1 MDYDV
6 LILGGG
12 IVGCAAAYE
21 LSKFSLNIALIEKDH
36 DIADDVA
43 LVNSAIIYDGSET
56 NDTLMSK
63 LERMGSELMPEI
75 TSKFNVPYKKCG
87 YLLVAED
94 EKNEE
99 IIQKIYENDVAKGYS
114 NIKILDGDEVRKM
127 EPELKLNARK
137 ALYNKNFAVTL
148 PYDLAI
154 SYGEVAFDNGVNFKL
169 DEEVLDI
176 KRINKGYRVI
186 TNKNRFT
193 CHIVV
198 NTTPNEDYSVD
209 IAEKLHKEK
218 TDMDY
223 LLVNGNVKS
232 KVSNIVQSI
241 GGDSGEFSIVPNIQ
255 ESAVIS
261 LKSAANRDYDET
273 IKRISNVLGYI
284 GEDEIKTYR
293 KDGLYRDSMIIDDS
307 LIHEGYIKVVGKHY
321 GLVAMTPAIAA
332 IISETIKD
340 NNKNCVLKK
349 NFFDKRRDFIRFKD
363 MDVDEINEL
372 IKVNK
377 DYGKIVC
384 SCGLVTEGEIVD
396 AIRRPLGA
404 RTIEGIRRRTGAM
417 AGSCGGAKCL
427 LDIARILSRETG
439 KGMLDIVKDSKNS
452 KLVVSRIKEFDEM

>member
-99 IIQKIYENDVAKGYS
+99 TLQKIYENDVAKGYS
-114 NIKILDGDEVRKM
+114 NIQILDGDEVRKM

-209 IAEKLHKEK
+209 IAEKLHKESIE
-218 TDMDY
+218 MDY
-223 LLVNGNVKS
+223 LLMNGNMKS
-232 KVSNIVQSI
+232 RVSNIVQSI
-241 GGDSGEFSIVPNIQ
+241 GGDSGEFLIVPNIQ
-255 ESAVIS
+255 DSAIIS
-261 LKSAANRDYDET
+261 LKSESGRDYDET
-273 IKRISNVLGYI
+273 IKKISIVIGDI

-293 KDGLYRDSMIIDDS
+293 KGDLFRDSMIIDDS
-307 LIHEGYIKVVGKHY
+307 LIHQGYIKVVGKHY

-349 NFFDKRRDFIRFKD
+349 NFFDKRRDFIKFKD

-377 DYGKIVC
+377 DYGKVVC

-427 LDIARILSRETG
+427 LEYS
-439 KGMLDIVKDSKNS
+439 KDTLQGDRQGDAGHSEGF
-452 KLVVSRIKEFDEM
+452 KEFQACGEQDQGIR

>member
-99 IIQKIYENDVAKGYS
+99 TLQKIYENDVAKGYS
-114 NIKILDGDEVRKM
+114 NIQILDGDEVRKM

-209 IAEKLHKEK
+209 IAEKLHKER
-218 TDMDY
+218 TEMDY
-223 LLVNGNVKS
+223 LLMNGNVKS
-232 KVSNIVQSI
+232 RVSNIVQSI
-241 GGDSGEFSIVPNIQ
+241 GGEF
-255 ESAVIS
+255 
-261 LKSAANRDYDET
+261 
-273 IKRISNVLGYI
+273 G
-284 GEDEIKTYR
+284 
-293 KDGLYRDSMIIDDS
+293 
-307 LIHEGYIKVVGKHY
+307 
-321 GLVAMTPAIAA
+321 
-332 IISETIKD
+332 
-340 NNKNCVLKK
+340 
-349 NFFDKRRDFIRFKD
+349 
-363 MDVDEINEL
+363 
-372 IKVNK
+372 
-377 DYGKIVC
+377 
-384 SCGLVTEGEIVD
+384 
-396 AIRRPLGA
+396 
-404 RTIEGIRRRTGAM
+404 
-417 AGSCGGAKCL
+417 
-427 LDIARILSRETG
+427 
-439 KGMLDIVKDSKNS
+439 
-452 KLVVSRIKEFDEM
+452 